1 MTVDWNG
8 SRHEDCRPCMMQEV
22 VFTRHLWVFHPEE
35 PWQISFNW
43 LLDSCFDHNE
53 QKFIK
58 GQQHTFL
65 AIFHNHFMQ
74 IVQMAR
80 SVATLRRLVSPSV
93 AWCAV
98 RIYGCGEVVQ
108 FIMHTIAYPLVTY
121 GDGSKLVKLQSDW
134 GNKHPLTSINQLLSM
149 LFWAPRVLG
158 F

>member
-1 MTVDWNG
+1 
-8 SRHEDCRPCMMQEV
+8 
-22 VFTRHLWVFHPEE
+22 
-35 PWQISFNW
+35 
-43 LLDSCFDHNE
+43 
-53 QKFIK
+53 
-58 GQQHTFL
+58 
-65 AIFHNHFMQ
+65 
-74 IVQMAR
+74 MAR

-108 FIMHTIAYPLVTY
+108 FIMHTIAYPPVTY